1 MWTPKPTL
9 LSPQDSSCTTA
20 FHLPSLSPTSHDSDT
35 RPVCSPRPPQILVS
49 IPCVP
54 SSLLPRFK
62 EGAGQAM
69 PLGLHPGCRRE
80 FSTNGERHQTGA
92 LLFFLPVAS
101 FILGQLQIIKG
112 DTHTGPRSLLPPPP
126 HNRGRASNTPKGH
139 GAFSPSSQEV
149 RPRTTVECV

>member
-9 LSPQDSSCTTA
+9 LSPQDSLCTTA
-20 FHLPSLSPTSHDSDT
+20 FHLPSLPPTSHDSDT
-35 RPVCSPRPPQILVS
+35 QPVCSPRPPQILVS

-69 PLGLHPGCRRE
+69 PLGLHPGRRRE

-92 LLFFLPVAS
+92 LFFFAS
-101 FILGQLQIIKG
+101 SKFYSRPTANHQ
-112 DTHTGPRSLLPPPP
+112 
-126 HNRGRASNTPKGH
+126 RGHSHRTQEPAPTSPTQQ
-139 GAFSPSSQEV
+139 GAGIQHP
-149 RPRTTVECV
+149 